1 MASGSIPMWM
11 PEKTLHEGAEAT
23 VIAGSWLGKD
33 AVLKMR
39 RPRGY
44 RHPDLD
50 RSLTRQRLSVE
61 ARVLARLQSSEFPS
75 PALFDLDI
83 EEGWMLLSRIDGR
96 PLYDALNDTSV
107 DGASMVSVGA
117 LIRRLHEMDI
127 SHGDMTTHNILAD
140 VVGSLSFIDFGLARI
155 SPELEHLGL
164 DLQVLNECLTASHS
178 EHEGAVQSM
187 VDGYLA
193 ADAGGGVA
201 SATEVVARFDAIR
214 GRVRYH
220 G

>member
-23 VIAGSWLGKD
+23 VTAGSWLGKA

-61 ARVLARLQSSEFPS
+61 ARVLTRLQSSEFPS
-75 PALFDLDI
+75 PALFDLDL

-107 DGASMVSVGA
+107 DDASMVNVGA
-117 LIRRLHEMDI
+117 IIRRLHEMDI

-140 VVGSLSFIDFGLARI
+140 AAGSLSLIDFGLARI

>member
-23 VIAGSWLGKD
+23 VTAGSWLGKA

-75 PALFDLDI
+75 PALFDLDL
-83 EEGWMLLSRIDGR
+83 EEGWMLLSRIGGR

-107 DGASMVSVGA
+107 DDASMVNVGA

-140 VVGSLSFIDFGLARI
+140 AAGSLSLIDFGLARI

>member
-107 DGASMVSVGA
+107 DDDSMVNVGA

-140 VVGSLSFIDFGLARI
+140 AAGSLSLIDFGLARI

>member
-23 VIAGSWLGKD
+23 VTAGSWLGKA

-75 PALFDLDI
+75 PALFDLDL

-107 DGASMVSVGA
+107 DDDSMVNVGA

-127 SHGDMTTHNILAD
+127 SHGDMTTHNILTDAA
-140 VVGSLSFIDFGLARI
+140 GSLSLIDFGLARI

>member
-23 VIAGSWLGKD
+23 VTAGSWLGKA

-75 PALFDLDI
+75 PALFDLDL
-83 EEGWMLLSRIDGR
+83 EEGWMLLSRINGR

-107 DGASMVSVGA
+107 DDASMANVGA

-140 VVGSLSFIDFGLARI
+140 AAGSLSLIDFGLARI

>member
-1 MASGSIPMWM
+1 MWM

-23 VIAGSWLGKD
+23 VTAGSWLGKA

-75 PALFDLDI
+75 PALFDLDL

-107 DGASMVSVGA
+107 DDDSMVNVGA

-140 VVGSLSFIDFGLARI
+140 AAGSLSLIDFGLARI

>member
-23 VIAGSWLGKD
+23 VIAGSWLGKA

-107 DGASMVSVGA
+107 DDVSMVNVGA

-140 VVGSLSFIDFGLARI
+140 AAGSLSLIDFGLARI

-193 ADAGGGVA
+193 ADAAAGVA

>member
-1 MASGSIPMWM
+1 MAPGSIPMWM

-23 VIAGSWLGKD
+23 VTAGSWLGRP

-50 RSLTRQRLSVE
+50 RNLTRQRLSVE
-61 ARVLARLQSSEFPS
+61 ARVLARLQSSEFPA
-75 PALFDLDI
+75 PALFDLDL
-83 EEGWMLLSRIDGR
+83 EGGWMLLARIDGR
-96 PLYDALNDTSV
+96 PLYEMLNDTPV
-107 DGASMVSVGA
+107 DDASMANVGA
-117 LIRRLHEMDI
+117 LIRRLHELDI
-127 SHGDMTTHNILAD
+127 SHGDMTTHNILVD

>member
-1 MASGSIPMWM
+1 MAPGSIPMWM

-23 VIAGSWLGKD
+23 VTAGSWLGRP

-50 RSLTRQRLSVE
+50 RNLTRQRLSVE

-75 PALFDLDI
+75 PALFDLDL
-83 EEGWMLLSRIDGR
+83 EGGWMLLARIDGR
-96 PLYDALNDTSV
+96 PLYEMLNDTPV
-107 DGASMVSVGA
+107 DDAAMANVGA
-117 LIRRLHEMDI
+117 LIRRLHELDI
-127 SHGDMTTHNILAD
+127 SHGDMTTHNILVD
-140 VVGSLSFIDFGLARI
+140 VVDSLSFIDFGLARI

>member
-1 MASGSIPMWM
+1 MWM

-23 VIAGSWLGKD
+23 VTAGSWLGKA

-75 PALFDLDI
+75 PALFDLDL

-107 DGASMVSVGA
+107 DDDSMVNVGA

-140 VVGSLSFIDFGLARI
+140 AAGSLSLIDFGLARI

-193 ADAGGGVA
+193 ADAAAGVA

>member
-1 MASGSIPMWM
+1 MATGAIPMWM
-11 PEKTLHEGAEAT
+11 PEKVLHEGAEAT
-23 VIAGSWLGKD
+23 VTSGSWLGKP

-61 ARVLARLQSSEFPS
+61 ARVLGRLQTREFPS
-75 PALFDLDI
+75 PAVYDLDI

-96 PLYDALNDTSV
+96 PLYDALKDDSA
-107 DGASMVSVGA
+107 DAASTTPVGA
-117 LIRRLHEMDI
+117 LIRNLHEAGI
-127 SHGDMTTHNILAD
+127 SHGDMTTHNILVDTA
-140 VVGSLSFIDFGLARI
+140 GALYLIDFGLARI
-155 SPELEHLGL
+155 SPELEHLGI

-193 ADAGGGVA
+193 ADAGGAVA
-201 SATEVVARFDAIR
+201 SAEEVVARFNAIR

>member
-23 VIAGSWLGKD
+23 VTAGSWLGKA

-75 PALFDLDI
+75 PALFDLDL

-107 DGASMVSVGA
+107 DDDSMVNVGA

-140 VVGSLSFIDFGLARI
+140 AAGSLSLIDFGLARI

>member
-1 MASGSIPMWM
+1 V
-11 PEKTLHEGAEAT
+11 T
-23 VIAGSWLGKD
+23 AGSWLGKA

-75 PALFDLDI
+75 PALFDLDL

-107 DGASMVSVGA
+107 DDASMVNVGA

-140 VVGSLSFIDFGLARI
+140 AAGSLSLIDFGLARI

-178 EHEGAVQSM
+178 EHEGAVQYM

-193 ADAGGGVA
+193 TDAG
-201 SATEVVARFDAIR
+201 
-214 GRVRYH
+214 
-220 G
+220 

>member
-23 VIAGSWLGKD
+23 VTAGSWLGKA

-75 PALFDLDI
+75 PALFDLDL

-107 DGASMVSVGA
+107 DDASMVNVGA

-127 SHGDMTTHNILAD
+127 SHGDMTTHNILTDAA
-140 VVGSLSFIDFGLARI
+140 GSLSLIDFGLARI

-187 VDGYLA
+187 LDGYLA

>member
-1 MASGSIPMWM
+1 MAPGSIPMWM

-23 VIAGSWLGKD
+23 VTAGSWLGRP

-50 RSLTRQRLSVE
+50 RNLTRQRLSVE

-75 PALFDLDI
+75 PALFDLDL
-83 EEGWMLLSRIDGR
+83 EGGWMLLARIDGR
-96 PLYDALNDTSV
+96 PLYEMLNDTPV
-107 DGASMVSVGA
+107 DDASMANVGA
-117 LIRRLHEMDI
+117 LIRRLHELDI
-127 SHGDMTTHNILAD
+127 SHGDMTTHNILVD

-155 SPELEHLGL
+155 SPELEHLGI

>member
-23 VIAGSWLGKD
+23 VTAGSWLGKA

-75 PALFDLDI
+75 PALFDLDL
-83 EEGWMLLSRIDGR
+83 EEGWMLLSRIGGR

-107 DGASMVSVGA
+107 DDASMANVGA

-140 VVGSLSFIDFGLARI
+140 AAGSLSLIDFGLARI